1 LKSET
6 HAVPFVEDFS
16 NFFLARVF
24 LFIVCFVC
32 CLLTEVVHQAGFEPA
47 TDGLEIRCSI
57 QLSYWCVNLF
67 NAALVSIN
75 ALKKASRAN
84 VVFM

>member
-1 LKSET
+1 
-6 HAVPFVEDFS
+6 
-16 NFFLARVF
+16 
-24 LFIVCFVC
+24 
-32 CLLTEVVHQAGFEPA
+32 
-47 TDGLEIRCSI
+47 
-57 QLSYWCVNLF
+57 VNLF